1 MITKDEER
9 AMLAK
14 IKKIIDEAGPDSY
27 IGLTFEGIIEQAED
41 NITSDFASNYKYM
54 YETASKNVDAVK
66 VQTAAAIKS
75 LEDENKDLKEQI
87 KTLTGTHE
95 AKAAKIEEL
104 NKQLIKADEDWSEL
118 FNEREALKLEN
129 NNQKSE
135 IIALKAKLYD
145 LMTA

>member
-1 MITKDEER
+1 M
-9 AMLAK
+9 
-14 IKKIIDEAGPDSY
+14 
-27 IGLTFEGIIEQAED
+27 
-41 NITSDFASNYKYM
+41 
-54 YETASKNVDAVK
+54 
-66 VQTAAAIKS
+66 
-75 LEDENKDLKEQI
+75 
-87 KTLTGTHE
+87 TGTHE